1 MYNRRAYS
9 ISGGRL
15 ITDNPNYDSHSTPI
29 APLPGVGPFLSLS
42 AHYLRLTEAAPQTL
56 HAAPGEDN

>member
-1 MYNRRAYS
+1 M
-9 ISGGRL
+9 